1 MESLKTIGAHI
12 ADLRILL
19 RQTSDDSEYSDEYL
33 YKLLSDT
40 RALILYQEIQKHR
53 KLSEWNFQ
61 TFCISLESSTYHDCS
76 CIDDLGCKVMK
87 STQKIPKPLLSRYK
101 NFFKVYNINQDYEV
115 DKTTPLKL
123 KRDKLSLTRSGKRGY
138 DIVNEKLVL
147 FNSVGTDTLLIR
159 GLFEDPAYITL
170 NSACADQTET
180 CTNITDAEFPVD
192 TRFIPIIKEMILK
205 QLVPLQKLPADVTN
219 NAASNEPSTK

>member
-33 YKLLSDT
+33 YKLLADT
-40 RALILYQEIQKHR
+40 RALIFHQEIQKHR
-53 KLSEWNFQ
+53 KLSDWNFQ
-61 TFCISLESSTYHDCS
+61 TFCIKLEPDTYHDCS

-87 STQKIPKPLLSRYK
+87 STSKVPKPLLSRYK

-138 DIVNEKLVL
+138 DITNEKLVL
-147 FNSVGTDTLLIR
+147 FNSMGTDTLLVR
-159 GLFEDPAYITL
+159 GLFEDPAYVTL
-170 NSACADQTET
+170 NSACDDQTEP

-192 TRFIPIIKEMILK
+192 TRFIPVIKELILK
-205 QLVPLQKLPADVTN
+205 QLVPLQKLPADITN
-219 NAASNEPSTK
+219 NAASNESSIK